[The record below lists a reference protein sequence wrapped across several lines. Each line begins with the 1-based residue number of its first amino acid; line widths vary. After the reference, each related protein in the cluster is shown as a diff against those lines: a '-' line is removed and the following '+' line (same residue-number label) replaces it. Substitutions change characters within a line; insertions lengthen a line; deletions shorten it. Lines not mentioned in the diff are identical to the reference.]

1 VARVPEVV
9 VDASVGCKW
18 YLPEAGAEE
27 ALSLRD
33 AHAEGEIRLLAP
45 SLIAYELAN
54 ALRHHPDMTANRL
67 RSAVRWF
74 FDLQIALVPPSGPE
88 LSRAAEIALA
98 RDLTVYDASYAALA
112 EDRGCPL
119 VTDDSRLL
127 AASDRA
133 IPPSRWVP
141 PD

>member
-18 YLPEAGAEE
+18 YVPEPGAEA

-33 AHAEGEIRLLAP
+33 AHADGEIRLLAP
-45 SLIAYELAN
+45 SLITYELAN
-54 ALRHHPDMTANRL
+54 ALRHHPGMTPSRL

-74 FDLQIALVPPSGPE
+74 FDLQIALAPPSSSE
-88 LSRAAEIALA
+88 LIRAGDIALA
-98 RDLTVYDASYAALA
+98 RGLTVYDASYAALA

-119 VTDDSRLL
+119 VTDDARLL
-127 AASDRA
+127 RASDRA
-133 IPPSRWVP
+133 VPLSKWVP
-141 PD
+141 R